1 MNKTYTTLV
10 TIISAA
16 VFCLP
21 SHAANPASSPVTS
34 SGPITTGRSNFRT
47 NSPATTPASSYSQP
61 RRSSPYNYTVP
72 STPSLNTS
80 NNIVTGNITQGRH
93 FRGSVPYRT
102 AGDFMGNL
110 GSSQL
115 DYFLRDT
122 AHSVPG
128 SGGITGARPYYFPS
142 RSTASY
148 NTLYLRKQ
156 QSNMMSNSD
165 YTKGRGTA
173 GKRLEI
179 RGRSPNSSMKF
190 PTIPDSYLRTDPQS
204 YQYSKLEDKIQLEY
218 QKQLKDKPLDAQ
230 DPLDQQLMKLMDRDR
245 SLDMEQQPD
254 QPQDRIDIP
263 RDELDQQ
270 QDIDTESR
278 PDNMKQYQQMLK
290 EKREKTDQRDLF
302 EQMRDENLK
311 RLREQ
316 MMYPEGRETEES
328 GGEARQE
335 ESEQT
340 ELRKKAKLEGIETVG
355 EEYMPE
361 IEGIELTEEE
371 RKKARDTIKKH
382 KTFAALV
389 DTKFNMYMKA
399 AEEFMQVGK
408 YNTAVDSYELAS
420 VFKPEDP
427 LPYAGKSLALLC
439 SGEYL
444 SSSYALN
451 RAILLYPDYPRTKV
465 DLAHITGS
473 MEQIE
478 KRISDIKRW
487 YERSQAGELM
497 FLLAY
502 INLQLE
508 NYQQAYENIQEA
520 SIQMPYE
527 QSIKRLEAVIKPHVK
542 EQSKTEGSSEN

>member
-1 MNKTYTTLV
+1 MNKTYTTLITV
-10 TIISAA
+10 FLAA
-16 VFCLP
+16 AMSLP

-47 NSPATTPASSYSQP
+47 SSPATTPASSYRQP
-61 RRSSPYNYTVP
+61 GRSAAYRYSRP
-72 STPSLNTS
+72 SNTFPNIS
-80 NNIVTGNITQGRH
+80 NNIITGNVTGGKQ

-110 GSSQL
+110 GTSQL

-128 SGGITGARPYYFPS
+128 SGGVGQSQPYYFPS

-148 NTLYLRKQ
+148 NTLFLRKQ
-156 QSNMMSNSD
+156 QSNMEYHSK
-165 YTKGRGTA
+165 YTKGRGTD
-173 GKRLEI
+173 GKRLEVSA
-179 RGRSPNSSMKF
+179 RSPYSSMKF
-190 PTIPDSYLRTDPQS
+190 PTIPESYLQTDPQS
-204 YQYSKLEDKIQLEY
+204 YQYSRLADKIEQEY
-218 QKQLKDKPLDAQ
+218 QKQLKEKPLDEQ
-230 DPLDQQLMKLMDRDR
+230 DPFDQQIMKIMDRDR
-245 SLDMEQQPD
+245 SLEMETQLE
-254 QPQDRIDIP
+254 QPQKETDIP
-263 RDELDQQ
+263 RDKLDRQ
-270 QDIDTESR
+270 QDADKDGQ
-278 PDNMKQYQQMLK
+278 PADMKQYQERLK
-290 EKREKTDQRDLF
+290 EERDQTEQRDLF
-302 EQMRDENLK
+302 EQMREENLK
-311 RLREQ
+311 RLHEQ
-316 MMYPEGRETEES
+316 IMYPGGKEPDEDEASEEETNQS
-328 GGEARQE
+328 Q
-335 ESEQT
+335 
-340 ELRKKAKLEGIETVG
+340 LRKQAKLEGIENVG

-361 IEGIELTEEE
+361 MEGIELTEEQ
-371 RKKARDTIKKH
+371 RKKARDEIKKH
-382 KTFAALV
+382 KTFAAMV
-389 DTKFNMYMKA
+389 DNKFNMYMKA
-399 AEEFMQVGK
+399 AEDFMKVGK

-451 RAILLYPDYPRTKV
+451 MAILLYPDYPRTRV
-465 DLAHITGS
+465 DLASLTGS

-478 KRISDIKRW
+478 KRISDINRW

-527 QSIKRLEAVIKPHVK
+527 QSIKRLETVIKPYVK
-542 EQSKTEGSSEN
+542 EQPKTEGSSEN